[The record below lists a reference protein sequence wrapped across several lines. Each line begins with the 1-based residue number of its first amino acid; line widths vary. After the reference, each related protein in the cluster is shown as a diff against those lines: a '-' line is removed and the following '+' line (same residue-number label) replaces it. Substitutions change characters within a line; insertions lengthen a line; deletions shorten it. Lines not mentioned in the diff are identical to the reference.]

1 MAVAE
6 YRIRRSER
14 ARRVR
19 VFVDADGSV
28 TVTLPRKAPERAAG
42 EAVREL
48 APWIARRRRVLA
60 HAAQELA
67 RPPGTLPYLDATLV
81 VHPQP
86 GRARVHRRGDVLL
99 VPEGDPRPALERFYR
114 R

>member
-6 YRIRRSER
+6 YRIRRSPR

-19 VFVDADGSV
+19 VTVETDGSV
-28 TVTLPRKAPERAAG
+28 TVTLPRKAPERAAK

-60 HAAQELA
+60 GAAAELA
-67 RPPGTLPYLDATLV
+67 RPEGTVPYLGETLTLR
-81 VHPQP
+81 PQP
-86 GRARVHRRGDVLL
+86 GRMRVHRRGDVLL
-99 VPEGDPRPALERFYR
+99 VPEGDPHPALER
-114 R
+114 